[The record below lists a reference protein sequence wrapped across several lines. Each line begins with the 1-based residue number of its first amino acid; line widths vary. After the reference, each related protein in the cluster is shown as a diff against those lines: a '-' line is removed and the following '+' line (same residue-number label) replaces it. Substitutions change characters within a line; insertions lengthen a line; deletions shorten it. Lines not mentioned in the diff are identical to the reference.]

1 MWNREVSSGQL
12 KKTEDLATE
21 DRRKEGDSSLAD
33 CGLFAVPVK

>member
-1 MWNREVSSGQL
+1 
-12 KKTEDLATE
+12 LATE